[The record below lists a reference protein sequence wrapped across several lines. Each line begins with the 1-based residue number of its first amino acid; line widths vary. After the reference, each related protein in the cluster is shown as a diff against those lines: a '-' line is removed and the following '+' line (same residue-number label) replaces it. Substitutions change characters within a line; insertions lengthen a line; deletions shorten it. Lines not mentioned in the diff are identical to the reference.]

1 MSTETLDQDLSL
13 PFEFLMDATMLG
25 VGVGFDTKGAGKL
38 TILVQFIECVV
49 IRVGSGYHPAPN

>member
-25 VGVGFDTKGAGKL
+25 VGVGCDTKGAGKL
-38 TILVQFIECVV
+38 TILVHFIECIV